1 MTVESPKSPK
11 SLPFAPLVEPAA
23 ELTRD
28 ELVRYARH
36 LTLEH
41 IGHEGQRRLKNARV
55 LVTGAGGLGSPALHY
70 LAAAGVGTIGIVD
83 DDVVDVS
90 NLQRQVVHGVS
101 DIGRAKVESAADAVA
116 RINPLVTVEQHHTR
130 LTADNA
136 VNIVGAYDLVM
147 DGADNFATRYV
158 VSDAC
163 TLTDTPCVWGSILRF
178 DGRLSVFANGPGH
191 DGISYRD
198 LHPDAPAPGEVPS
211 CAAGGV
217 VGALPGTIG
226 SLMVTEAIKL
236 INGTGSPLFGRLLIH
251 DGMAMTF
258 RELTILPDPDAP
270 LVTAVNDGVGDA
282 CAVATGAGAYPTV
295 SPEELQSRLDTGAV
309 LVDVRE
315 PWEREIVS
323 IPGALAVPLAEL
335 QDRGAEALPDATRGR
350 DVVFHCKA
358 GSRSEQALDA
368 VASYFGTREEN
379 AAHLAGGVL
388 AWVHNLHPD
397 LPTY

>member
-1 MTVESPKSPK
+1 MTTVTPAKT
-11 SLPFAPLVEPAA
+11 LPFAPLVDPVD

-36 LTLEH
+36 LTLAQ
-41 IGHEGQRRLKNARV
+41 IGPVGQRRLRNARV
-55 LVTGAGGLGSPALHY
+55 LVTGAGGLGSPALLY
-70 LAAAGVGTIGIVD
+70 LAAAGVGTLGVID

-90 NLQRQVVHGVS
+90 NLQRQVIHGM
-101 DIGRAKVESAADAVA
+101 DGLGRPKVESAADAVA
-116 RINPLVTVEQHHTR
+116 RINPSVTVEQHRTR

-136 VNIVGAYDLVM
+136 VDIISGYDLVM

-178 DGRLSVFANGPGH
+178 DGRVSVFWNGPDH

-217 VGALPGTIG
+217 IGALPGTIG
-226 SLMVTEAIKL
+226 SLMVTEAVKL
-236 INGTGSPLFGRLLIH
+236 ITGTGTPLYGRLLIH

-258 RELTILPDPDAP
+258 RELRILPDPDAP
-270 LVTAVNDGVGDA
+270 LVTAVDDGVSDA
-282 CAVATGAGAYPTV
+282 CAVPVHATVAPA
-295 SPEELQSRLDTGAV
+295 ELQRTLDAGAV

-323 IPGALAVPLAEL
+323 IPGALAVPLSDL
-335 QDRGAEALPDATRGR
+335 QDRGADALPADARGR

-368 VASYFGTREEN
+368 VAPYFAAREEN
-379 AAHLAGGVL
+379 ASHLDGGIL
-388 AWVHNLHPD
+388 AWVHDLHPD
-397 LPTY
+397 LPVY

>member
-1 MTVESPKSPK
+1 MKE
-11 SLPFAPLVEPAA
+11 LPFAPLVQPAA

-41 IGHEGQRRLKNARV
+41 IGHEGQRRLKNASV
-55 LVTGAGGLGSPALHY
+55 LITGAGGLGSPALHY

-90 NLQRQVVHGVS
+90 NLQRQVVHGVG
-101 DIGRAKVESAADAVA
+101 DIGRPKVESAADAVA
-116 RINPLVTVEQHHTR
+116 RINPLVTVDQHQTR

-136 VNIVGAYDLVM
+136 VEIIGTYDLVL

-178 DGRLSVFANGPGH
+178 DGRVSVFANGPTH

-236 INGTGSPLFGRLLIH
+236 ITGIGRPLFGRLLIH
-251 DGMAMTF
+251 DGLTMTF
-258 RELTILPDPDAP
+258 RELKILPDPDAP
-270 LVTAVNDGVGDA
+270 LVTEVDDGVSDA
-282 CAVATGAGAYPTV
+282 CAVAVPSYPTV
-295 SPEELQSRLDTGAV
+295 SPAQLQSRLDAGAV

-315 PWEREIVS
+315 HWERVIVS
-323 IPGALAVPLAEL
+323 IPGAVHVPLGEL
-335 QDRGAEALPDATRGR
+335 QERGAGALPDAARGR
-350 DVVFHCKA
+350 DVVFHCKS
-358 GSRSEQALDA
+358 GNRSEQALDA
-368 VASYFGTREEN
+368 VASHFAAREEN
-379 AAHLAGGVL
+379 ASHLDGGVL
-388 AWVHNLHPD
+388 AWVQELHPE
-397 LPTY
+397 LQSY

>member
-1 MTVESPKSPK
+1 VTTAKA
-11 SLPFAPLVEPAA
+11 LPFAPLVDPVD

-28 ELVRYARH
+28 DLVRYARH
-36 LTLEH
+36 LTLDQ
-41 IGHEGQRRLKNARV
+41 IGPEGQRRLRGARV
-55 LVTGAGGLGSPALHY
+55 LITGAGGLGSPALLY
-70 LAAAGVGTIGIVD
+70 LAAAGVGTIGIID

-90 NLQRQVVHGVS
+90 NLQRQVVHGMEDV
-101 DIGRAKVESAADAVA
+101 GRAKVESAADAVA
-116 RINPLVTVEQHHTR
+116 RINPTVTVEQLRTR

-136 VNIVGAYDLVM
+136 VDIIGGYDLVL

-178 DGRLSVFANGPGH
+178 DGRVSVFWNGPEH

-217 VGALPGTIG
+217 IGALPGTVG
-226 SLMVTEAIKL
+226 SLMVTEAVKL
-236 INGTGSPLFGRLLIH
+236 ITGTGSPLFGRLLIH

-258 RELTILPDPDAP
+258 RELTIIPDPDAP
-270 LVTAVNDGVGDA
+270 LVTAVDDGVSDA
-282 CAVATGAGAYPTV
+282 CAVPSYPTV
-295 SPEELQSRLDTGAV
+295 SPAELQSRSDAGAV

-323 IPGALAVPLAEL
+323 IPGALPVPLAEL
-335 QDRGAEALPDATRGR
+335 QAHGADALPDEARGR

-368 VASYFGTREEN
+368 VSPWFAAREEN
-379 AAHLAGGVL
+379 AAHLDGGVL
-388 AWVHNLHPD
+388 AWVQDLHPE

>member
-1 MTVESPKSPK
+1 VTTAKA
-11 SLPFAPLVEPAA
+11 LPFAPLVDPVD

-28 ELVRYARH
+28 DLVRYARH
-36 LTLEH
+36 LTLDQ
-41 IGHEGQRRLKNARV
+41 IGPEGQRRLRGARV
-55 LVTGAGGLGSPALHY
+55 LITGAGGLGSPVLLY
-70 LAAAGVGTIGIVD
+70 LAAAGVGTIGIID

-90 NLQRQVVHGVS
+90 NLQRQVVHGMADV
-101 DIGRAKVESAADAVA
+101 GRAKVESAADAVA
-116 RINPLVTVEQHHTR
+116 RINPTVTVEQLRTR

-136 VNIVGAYDLVM
+136 VDIIGGYDLVL

-178 DGRLSVFANGPGH
+178 DGRVSVFWNGPEH

-217 VGALPGTIG
+217 IGALPGTVG
-226 SLMVTEAIKL
+226 SLMVTEAVKL
-236 INGTGSPLFGRLLIH
+236 ITGTGTPLFGRLLIH

-258 RELTILPDPDAP
+258 RELKIIPDPDAP
-270 LVTAVNDGVGDA
+270 LVTAVDDGVSDA
-282 CAVATGAGAYPTV
+282 CALPSYPTV
-295 SPEELQSRLDTGAV
+295 SPAELQSRLDAGAV
-309 LVDVRE
+309 LIDVRE

-323 IPGALAVPLAEL
+323 IPGAQPVPLAEL
-335 QDRGAEALPDATRGR
+335 QAHGTDALPKDARGR

-368 VASYFGTREEN
+368 VGPWFAAREEN
-379 AAHLAGGVL
+379 AAHLDGGVL
-388 AWVHNLHPD
+388 AWVQDLHPE

>member
-1 MTVESPKSPK
+1 MTTAKA
-11 SLPFAPLVEPAA
+11 LPFAPLVDPVD

-28 ELVRYARH
+28 DLVRYARH
-36 LTLEH
+36 LTLDQ
-41 IGHEGQRRLKNARV
+41 IGPEGQRRLRGARV
-55 LVTGAGGLGSPALHY
+55 LITGAGGLGSPALLY
-70 LAAAGVGTIGIVD
+70 LAAAGVGTIGIID

-90 NLQRQVVHGVS
+90 NLQRQVVHGMEDV
-101 DIGRAKVESAADAVA
+101 GRAKVESAADAVA
-116 RINPLVTVEQHHTR
+116 RINPTVTVEQLRTR

-136 VNIVGAYDLVM
+136 VDIIGGYDLVL

-178 DGRLSVFANGPGH
+178 DGRVSVFWNGPEH

-217 VGALPGTIG
+217 IGALPGTVG
-226 SLMVTEAIKL
+226 SLMVTEAVKL
-236 INGTGSPLFGRLLIH
+236 ITGTGTPLFGRLLIH

-258 RELTILPDPDAP
+258 RELKIIPDPDAP
-270 LVTAVNDGVGDA
+270 LVTAVDDGVSDA
-282 CAVATGAGAYPTV
+282 CAVPSYPTV
-295 SPEELQSRLDTGAV
+295 SPAELQSRLDVGAV

-323 IPGALAVPLAEL
+323 IPGALPVPLAEL
-335 QDRGAEALPDATRGR
+335 QAHGADALPKDARGR

-368 VASYFGTREEN
+368 VSPWFAAREEN
-379 AAHLAGGVL
+379 AAHLDGGVL
-388 AWVHNLHPD
+388 AWVQDLHPE

>member
-1 MTVESPKSPK
+1 MTTAKV
-11 SLPFAPLVEPAA
+11 LPFAPLVDPVD

-28 ELVRYARH
+28 DLVRYARH
-36 LTLEH
+36 LTLDQ
-41 IGHEGQRRLKNARV
+41 IGPEGQRRLRGARV
-55 LVTGAGGLGSPALHY
+55 LITGAGGLGSPALLY
-70 LAAAGVGTIGIVD
+70 LAAAGVGTIGIID

-90 NLQRQVVHGVS
+90 NLQRQVVHGMDDV
-101 DIGRAKVESAADAVA
+101 GRAKVESAADAVA
-116 RINPLVTVEQHHTR
+116 RINPTVTVEQLRTR
-130 LTADNA
+130 LTGDNA
-136 VNIVGAYDLVM
+136 VDIIGGYDLVM

-178 DGRLSVFANGPGH
+178 DGRVSVFWNGPEH

-217 VGALPGTIG
+217 IGALPGTVG
-226 SLMVTEAIKL
+226 SLMVTEAVKL
-236 INGTGSPLFGRLLIH
+236 ITGTGSPLFGRLLIH

-258 RELTILPDPDAP
+258 RELTIIPDPDAP
-270 LVTAVNDGVGDA
+270 LVTAVDDGVSDA
-282 CAVATGAGAYPTV
+282 CAVPSYPTV
-295 SPEELQSRLDTGAV
+295 SPAELQSRLDAGAV

-323 IPGALAVPLAEL
+323 IPGALPVPLAEL
-335 QDRGAEALPDATRGR
+335 QAHGADALPDEARGR

-368 VASYFGTREEN
+368 VSPWFAAREEN
-379 AAHLAGGVL
+379 AAHLDGGVL
-388 AWVHNLHPD
+388 AWVQDLHPE

>member
-1 MTVESPKSPK
+1 MTTAKA
-11 SLPFAPLVEPAA
+11 LPFAPLVDPVD

-28 ELVRYARH
+28 DLVRYARH
-36 LTLEH
+36 LTLDQ
-41 IGHEGQRRLKNARV
+41 IGPEGQRRLRGARV
-55 LVTGAGGLGSPALHY
+55 LITGAGGLGSPALLY
-70 LAAAGVGTIGIVD
+70 LAAGGVGTIGIID

-90 NLQRQVVHGVS
+90 NLQRQVVHGMEDV
-101 DIGRAKVESAADAVA
+101 GRAKVESAADAVA
-116 RINPLVTVEQHHTR
+116 RINPTVTVEQLRTR

-136 VNIVGAYDLVM
+136 VDIIGGYDLVL

-178 DGRLSVFANGPGH
+178 DGRVSVFWNGPEH

-217 VGALPGTIG
+217 IGALPGTVG
-226 SLMVTEAIKL
+226 SLMVTEAVKL
-236 INGTGSPLFGRLLIH
+236 ITGTGTPLFGRLLIH

-258 RELTILPDPDAP
+258 RELKIIPDPDAP
-270 LVTAVNDGVGDA
+270 LVTAVDDGVSDA
-282 CAVATGAGAYPTV
+282 CAVPSYPTV
-295 SPEELQSRLDTGAV
+295 SPAELQSRLDVGAV

-323 IPGALAVPLAEL
+323 IPGALPVPLAEL
-335 QDRGAEALPDATRGR
+335 QAHGADALPKDARGR

-368 VASYFGTREEN
+368 VGPWFAAREEN
-379 AAHLAGGVL
+379 AAHLDGGVL
-388 AWVHNLHPD
+388 AWVQDLHPE

>member
-1 MTVESPKSPK
+1 MTTAKA
-11 SLPFAPLVEPAA
+11 LPFAPLIDPVD
-23 ELTRD
+23 ELTHD
-28 ELVRYARH
+28 DLVRYARH
-36 LTLEH
+36 LTLDQ
-41 IGHEGQRRLKNARV
+41 IGPEGQRRLRGARV
-55 LVTGAGGLGSPALHY
+55 LITGAGGLGSPALLY
-70 LAAAGVGTIGIVD
+70 LAAAGVGTIGIID

-90 NLQRQVVHGVS
+90 NLQRQVVHGMDDV
-101 DIGRAKVESAADAVA
+101 GRAKVESAADAVA
-116 RINPLVTVEQHHTR
+116 RINPTVTVEQLRTR
-130 LTADNA
+130 LTGDNA
-136 VNIVGAYDLVM
+136 VDIIGGYDLVM

-178 DGRLSVFANGPGH
+178 DGRVSVFWNGPEH

-217 VGALPGTIG
+217 IGALPGTVG
-226 SLMVTEAIKL
+226 SVMVTEAVKL
-236 INGTGSPLFGRLLIH
+236 ITGTGSPLFGRLLIH

-258 RELTILPDPDAP
+258 RELTIIPDPDAP
-270 LVTAVNDGVGDA
+270 LVTAVDDGVSDA
-282 CAVATGAGAYPTV
+282 CAVPSYPTV
-295 SPEELQSRLDTGAV
+295 SPAELQSRLDAGAV

-323 IPGALAVPLAEL
+323 IPGALPVPLAEL
-335 QDRGAEALPDATRGR
+335 QAHGADALPDEARGR

-368 VASYFGTREEN
+368 VSPWFAAREEN
-379 AAHLAGGVL
+379 AAHLDGGVL
-388 AWVHNLHPD
+388 AWVQDLHPE

>member
-1 MTVESPKSPK
+1 MTTAKA
-11 SLPFAPLVEPAA
+11 LPFAPLVDPVD

-28 ELVRYARH
+28 DLVRYARH
-36 LTLEH
+36 LTLDQ
-41 IGHEGQRRLKNARV
+41 IGPEGQRRLRVARV
-55 LVTGAGGLGSPALHY
+55 LITGAGGLGSPALLY
-70 LAAAGVGTIGIVD
+70 LAAAGVGTIGIID

-90 NLQRQVVHGVS
+90 NLQRQVVHGMEDV
-101 DIGRAKVESAADAVA
+101 GRAKVESAADAVA
-116 RINPLVTVEQHHTR
+116 RINPTVTVEQLHTR

-136 VNIVGAYDLVM
+136 VDIIGGYDLVL

-178 DGRLSVFANGPGH
+178 DGRVSVFWNGPEH

-217 VGALPGTIG
+217 IGALPGTVG
-226 SLMVTEAIKL
+226 SLMVTEAVKL
-236 INGTGSPLFGRLLIH
+236 ITGTGTPLFGRLLIH

-258 RELTILPDPDAP
+258 RELKIIPDPDAP
-270 LVTAVNDGVGDA
+270 LVTAVDDGVSDA
-282 CAVATGAGAYPTV
+282 CAVPSYPTV
-295 SPEELQSRLDTGAV
+295 SPAELQSRLDVGAV

-323 IPGALAVPLAEL
+323 IPGALPVPLAEL
-335 QDRGAEALPDATRGR
+335 QAHGADALPKDARGR

-368 VASYFGTREEN
+368 VGPWFAAREEN
-379 AAHLAGGVL
+379 AAHLDGGVL
-388 AWVHNLHPD
+388 AWVQDLHPE

>member
-1 MTVESPKSPK
+1 MTTAKA
-11 SLPFAPLVEPAA
+11 LPFAPLVDPVD

-28 ELVRYARH
+28 DLVRYARH
-36 LTLEH
+36 LTLDQ
-41 IGHEGQRRLKNARV
+41 IGPEGQRRLRGARV
-55 LVTGAGGLGSPALHY
+55 LITGAGGLGSPALLY
-70 LAAAGVGTIGIVD
+70 LAAAGVGTIGIID

-90 NLQRQVVHGVS
+90 NLQRQVVHGMDDV
-101 DIGRAKVESAADAVA
+101 GRAKVESAADAVA
-116 RINPLVTVEQHHTR
+116 RINPTVTVEQLRTR
-130 LTADNA
+130 LTGDNA
-136 VNIVGAYDLVM
+136 VDIIGGYDLVM

-178 DGRLSVFANGPGH
+178 DGRVSVFWNGPEH

-217 VGALPGTIG
+217 IGALPGTVG
-226 SLMVTEAIKL
+226 SLMVTEAVKL
-236 INGTGSPLFGRLLIH
+236 ITGTGSPLFGRLLIH

-258 RELTILPDPDAP
+258 RELTIIPDPDAP
-270 LVTAVNDGVGDA
+270 LVTAVDDGVSDA
-282 CAVATGAGAYPTV
+282 CAVPSYPTV
-295 SPEELQSRLDTGAV
+295 SPAELQSRLDAGAV

-323 IPGALAVPLAEL
+323 IPGALPVPLSEL
-335 QDRGAEALPDATRGR
+335 QAHGADALPDEARGR

-368 VASYFGTREEN
+368 VSPWFAAREEN
-379 AAHLAGGVL
+379 AAHLDGGVL
-388 AWVHNLHPD
+388 AWVQDLHPE

>member
-1 MTVESPKSPK
+1 MTTAKA
-11 SLPFAPLVEPAA
+11 LPFAPLVDPVD

-28 ELVRYARH
+28 DLVRYARH
-36 LTLEH
+36 LTLDQ
-41 IGHEGQRRLKNARV
+41 IGPEGQRRLRGARV
-55 LVTGAGGLGSPALHY
+55 LITGAGGLGSPALLY
-70 LAAAGVGTIGIVD
+70 LAAAGVGTIGIID

-90 NLQRQVVHGVS
+90 NLQRQVVHGMDDV
-101 DIGRAKVESAADAVA
+101 GRAKVESAADAVA
-116 RINPLVTVEQHHTR
+116 RINPTVTVEQIRTR
-130 LTADNA
+130 LTGDNA
-136 VNIVGAYDLVM
+136 VDIIGGYDLVM

-178 DGRLSVFANGPGH
+178 DGRVSVFWNGPEH

-217 VGALPGTIG
+217 IGALPGTVG
-226 SLMVTEAIKL
+226 SLMVTEAVKL
-236 INGTGSPLFGRLLIH
+236 ITGTGSPLFGRLLIH

-258 RELTILPDPDAP
+258 RELTIIPDPDAP
-270 LVTAVNDGVGDA
+270 LVTAVDDGVSDA
-282 CAVATGAGAYPTV
+282 CAVPSYPTV
-295 SPEELQSRLDTGAV
+295 SPAELQSRLDAGAV

-323 IPGALAVPLAEL
+323 IPGALPVPLAEL
-335 QDRGAEALPDATRGR
+335 QAHGADALPDEARGR

-368 VASYFGTREEN
+368 VSPWFAAREEN
-379 AAHLAGGVL
+379 AAHLDGGVL
-388 AWVHNLHPD
+388 AWVQDLHPE

>member
-1 MTVESPKSPK
+1 MTTAKA
-11 SLPFAPLVEPAA
+11 LPFAPLVDPVD

-28 ELVRYARH
+28 DLVRYARH
-36 LTLEH
+36 LTLDQ
-41 IGHEGQRRLKNARV
+41 IGPEGQRRLRGARV
-55 LVTGAGGLGSPALHY
+55 LITGAGGLGSPALLY
-70 LAAAGVGTIGIVD
+70 LAAAGVGTIGIID

-90 NLQRQVVHGVS
+90 NLQRQVVHGMDDV
-101 DIGRAKVESAADAVA
+101 GRAKVESAADAVA
-116 RINPLVTVEQHHTR
+116 RINPTVTVEQLRTR
-130 LTADNA
+130 LTGDNA
-136 VNIVGAYDLVM
+136 VDIIGGYDLVM

-178 DGRLSVFANGPGH
+178 DGRVSVFWNGPEH

-217 VGALPGTIG
+217 IGALPGTVG
-226 SLMVTEAIKL
+226 SLMVTEAVKL
-236 INGTGSPLFGRLLIH
+236 ITGTGSPLFGRLLIH

-258 RELTILPDPDAP
+258 RELTIIPDPDAP
-270 LVTAVNDGVGDA
+270 LVTAVDDGVSDA
-282 CAVATGAGAYPTV
+282 CAVPSYPTV
-295 SPEELQSRLDTGAV
+295 SPAELQSRLDAGAV

-323 IPGALAVPLAEL
+323 IPGALPVPLAEL
-335 QDRGAEALPDATRGR
+335 QAHGADALPDEARGR

-368 VASYFGTREEN
+368 VSPWFAAREEN
-379 AAHLAGGVL
+379 AAHLDGGVL
-388 AWVHNLHPD
+388 AWVQDLHPE

>member
-1 MTVESPKSPK
+1 VK
-11 SLPFAPLVEPAA
+11 ALVEPAA

-36 LTLEH
+36 LTLTQV
-41 IGHEGQRRLKNARV
+41 GHEGQRRLKNARV
-55 LVTGAGGLGSPALHY
+55 LVTGAGGLGSPALLY
-70 LAAAGVGTIGIVD
+70 LAAAGVGTIGVVD

-90 NLQRQVVHGVS
+90 NLQRQVVHGM
-101 DIGRAKVESAADAVA
+101 DDLGRPKVESAADAVA
-116 RINPLVTVEQHHTR
+116 RINPLVTVETHHTR

-136 VNIVGAYDLVM
+136 VDIISGYDLVM

-178 DGRLSVFANGPGH
+178 DGRVSVFWNGPDH
-191 DGISYRD
+191 DGVSYRD

-217 VGALPGTIG
+217 IGSLPGTVG
-226 SLMVTEAIKL
+226 SLMVTEAVKL
-236 INGTGSPLFGRLLIH
+236 ITGCGEPLYGRLLIH
-251 DGMAMTF
+251 DGLAMTF
-258 RELTILPDPDAP
+258 RELKILPDPDAP
-270 LVTAVNDGVGDA
+270 LVTRVDDGVSDA
-282 CAVATGAGAYPTV
+282 CSVRTYPTV
-295 SPEELQSRLDTGAV
+295 TPAELQDRMDAGAV

-323 IPGALAVPLAEL
+323 VPGALGVPLSEL
-335 QDRGAEALPDATRGR
+335 QAHGADALPDAARGR
-350 DVVFHCKA
+350 DVIFHCKA
-358 GSRSEQALDA
+358 GSRSEQALDT
-368 VASYFGTREEN
+368 VAPYFAAREEN
-379 AAHLAGGVL
+379 ASHLDGGVL
-388 AWVHNLHPD
+388 AWVHDLHPE

>member
-1 MTVESPKSPK
+1 MTTAKA
-11 SLPFAPLVEPAA
+11 LPFAPLVDPVE

-28 ELVRYARH
+28 DLVRYARH
-36 LTLEH
+36 LTLDQ
-41 IGHEGQRRLKNARV
+41 IGPEGQRRLRGARV
-55 LVTGAGGLGSPALHY
+55 LITGAGGLGSPALLY
-70 LAAAGVGTIGIVD
+70 LAAAGVGTIGIID

-90 NLQRQVVHGVS
+90 NLQRQVVHGMDDV
-101 DIGRAKVESAADAVA
+101 GRAKVESAADTVA
-116 RINPLVTVEQHHTR
+116 RINPTVTVEQHRTR

-136 VNIVGAYDLVM
+136 VDIIGGYDLVM

-178 DGRLSVFANGPGH
+178 DGRVSVFWNSPNH

-217 VGALPGTIG
+217 IGALPGTVG
-226 SLMVTEAIKL
+226 SLMVTEAVKL
-236 INGTGSPLFGRLLIH
+236 ITGTGTPLFGRLLIH
-251 DGMAMTF
+251 DGMTMTF
-258 RELTILPDPDAP
+258 RELKIIPDPDAP
-270 LVTAVNDGVGDA
+270 VVTAVDDGVSDA
-282 CAVATGAGAYPTV
+282 CAVPYYSTV
-295 SPEELQSRLDTGAV
+295 SPAELQPRLDAGAV

-323 IPGALAVPLAEL
+323 IPGALPVPLAEL
-335 QDRGAEALPDATRGR
+335 QAHGADALPEKARGR

-368 VASYFGTREEN
+368 VSPWFAAHEEN
-379 AAHLAGGVL
+379 AAHLDGGVL
-388 AWVHNLHPD
+388 AWIQDLHPE

>member
-1 MTVESPKSPK
+1 MTTAKA
-11 SLPFAPLVEPAA
+11 LPFAPLVDPVD

-28 ELVRYARH
+28 DLVRYARH
-36 LTLEH
+36 LTLDQ
-41 IGHEGQRRLKNARV
+41 IGPEGQRRLRGARV
-55 LVTGAGGLGSPALHY
+55 LITGAGGLGSPALLY
-70 LAAAGVGTIGIVD
+70 LAAAGVGTIGIID

-90 NLQRQVVHGVS
+90 NLQRQVVHGMEDV
-101 DIGRAKVESAADAVA
+101 GRAKVESAADAVA
-116 RINPLVTVEQHHTR
+116 RINPTVTVEQLRTR

-136 VNIVGAYDLVM
+136 VDIIGGYDLVL

-178 DGRLSVFANGPGH
+178 DGRVSVFCNGPEH

-217 VGALPGTIG
+217 IGALPGTVG
-226 SLMVTEAIKL
+226 SLMVTEAVKL
-236 INGTGSPLFGRLLIH
+236 ITGTGTPLFGRLLIH

-258 RELTILPDPDAP
+258 RELKIIPDPDAP
-270 LVTAVNDGVGDA
+270 LVTAVDDGVSDA
-282 CAVATGAGAYPTV
+282 CAVPSYPTV
-295 SPEELQSRLDTGAV
+295 SPAELQSRLDVGAV

-323 IPGALAVPLAEL
+323 IPGALPVPLAEL
-335 QDRGAEALPDATRGR
+335 QAHGADALPKDARGR

-368 VASYFGTREEN
+368 VGPWFAAREEN
-379 AAHLAGGVL
+379 AAHLDGGVL
-388 AWVHNLHPD
+388 AWVQDLHPE

>member
-1 MTVESPKSPK
+1 MTTAKA
-11 SLPFAPLVEPAA
+11 LPFAPLVDPVD

-28 ELVRYARH
+28 DLVRYARH
-36 LTLEH
+36 LTLDQ
-41 IGHEGQRRLKNARV
+41 IGPEGQRRLRGARV
-55 LVTGAGGLGSPALHY
+55 LITGAGGLGSPALLY
-70 LAAAGVGTIGIVD
+70 LAAAGVGTIGIID

-90 NLQRQVVHGVS
+90 NLQRQVVHGMDDV
-101 DIGRAKVESAADAVA
+101 GRAKVESAADAVA
-116 RINPLVTVEQHHTR
+116 RINPTVTVEQLRTR
-130 LTADNA
+130 LTGDNA
-136 VNIVGAYDLVM
+136 VDIIGGYDLVM

-178 DGRLSVFANGPGH
+178 DGRVSVFWNGPEH

-217 VGALPGTIG
+217 IGALPGTVG
-226 SLMVTEAIKL
+226 SLMVTEAVKL
-236 INGTGSPLFGRLLIH
+236 ITGTGSPLFGRLLIH

-258 RELTILPDPDAP
+258 RELTIIPDPGAP
-270 LVTAVNDGVGDA
+270 LVTAVDDGVSDA
-282 CAVATGAGAYPTV
+282 CAVPSYPTV
-295 SPEELQSRLDTGAV
+295 SPAELQSRLDAGAV

-323 IPGALAVPLAEL
+323 IPGALPVPLAEL
-335 QDRGAEALPDATRGR
+335 QAHGADALPDEARGR

-368 VASYFGTREEN
+368 VSPWFAAREEN
-379 AAHLAGGVL
+379 AAHLDGGVL
-388 AWVHNLHPD
+388 AWVQDLHPE

>member
-1 MTVESPKSPK
+1 MTTAKA
-11 SLPFAPLVEPAA
+11 LPFAPLVDPVD

-28 ELVRYARH
+28 DLVRYARH
-36 LTLEH
+36 LTLDQ
-41 IGHEGQRRLKNARV
+41 IGPEGQRRLRGARV
-55 LVTGAGGLGSPALHY
+55 LITGAGGLGSPALLY
-70 LAAAGVGTIGIVD
+70 LAAAGVGTIGIID

-90 NLQRQVVHGVS
+90 NLQRQVVHGMDDV
-101 DIGRAKVESAADAVA
+101 GRAKVESAADAVA
-116 RINPLVTVEQHHTR
+116 RINPTVTVEQLRTR

-136 VNIVGAYDLVM
+136 VDIIGGYDLVL

-178 DGRLSVFANGPGH
+178 DGRVSVFWNGPEH

-217 VGALPGTIG
+217 IGALPGTVG
-226 SLMVTEAIKL
+226 SLMVTEAVKL
-236 INGTGSPLFGRLLIH
+236 ITGTGSPLFGRLLIH

-258 RELTILPDPDAP
+258 RELTIIPDPDAP
-270 LVTAVNDGVGDA
+270 LVTAVDDGVSDA
-282 CAVATGAGAYPTV
+282 CAVPSYPTV
-295 SPEELQSRLDTGAV
+295 SPAELQFRLDAGAV

-323 IPGALAVPLAEL
+323 IPGALPVPLAEL
-335 QDRGAEALPDATRGR
+335 QAHGADALPDEARGR

-368 VASYFGTREEN
+368 VSPWFAAREEN
-379 AAHLAGGVL
+379 AAHLDGGVL
-388 AWVHNLHPD
+388 AWVQDLHPE

>member
-1 MTVESPKSPK
+1 MTTAKA
-11 SLPFAPLVEPAA
+11 LPFAPLVDPVD

-28 ELVRYARH
+28 DLVRYARH
-36 LTLEH
+36 LTLDQ
-41 IGHEGQRRLKNARV
+41 IGPEGQRRLRGARV
-55 LVTGAGGLGSPALHY
+55 LITGAGGLGSPALLY
-70 LAAAGVGTIGIVD
+70 LAAAGVGTIGIID

-90 NLQRQVVHGVS
+90 NLQRQVVHGMDDV
-101 DIGRAKVESAADAVA
+101 GRAKVESAADAVA
-116 RINPLVTVEQHHTR
+116 RINPTVTVEQLRTR
-130 LTADNA
+130 LTGDNA
-136 VNIVGAYDLVM
+136 VDIIGGYDLVM

-178 DGRLSVFANGPGH
+178 DGRVSVFWNGPEH

-217 VGALPGTIG
+217 IGALPGTVG
-226 SLMVTEAIKL
+226 SLMVTEAVKL
-236 INGTGSPLFGRLLIH
+236 ITGTGSPLFGRLLIH

-258 RELTILPDPDAP
+258 RELTIIPDPDAP
-270 LVTAVNDGVGDA
+270 LVTAVDDGVSDA
-282 CAVATGAGAYPTV
+282 CAVPSYPTV
-295 SPEELQSRLDTGAV
+295 SPAELQSRLDAGAV

-323 IPGALAVPLAEL
+323 IPGALPVPLAEL
-335 QDRGAEALPDATRGR
+335 QAHGADALPDEARGR

-368 VASYFGTREEN
+368 VSPWFAAREEN
-379 AAHLAGGVL
+379 AAHLHGGVL
-388 AWVHNLHPD
+388 AWVQDLHPE

>member
-1 MTVESPKSPK
+1 MTTAKA
-11 SLPFAPLVEPAA
+11 LPFAPLVDPVD

-28 ELVRYARH
+28 DLVRYARH
-36 LTLEH
+36 LTLDQ
-41 IGHEGQRRLKNARV
+41 IGPEGQRRLRGARV
-55 LVTGAGGLGSPALHY
+55 LITGAGGLGSPALLY
-70 LAAAGVGTIGIVD
+70 LAAAGVGTIGIID

-90 NLQRQVVHGVS
+90 NLQRQVVHGMDDV
-101 DIGRAKVESAADAVA
+101 GRAKVESAADAVA
-116 RINPLVTVEQHHTR
+116 RINPTVTVEQLRTR
-130 LTADNA
+130 LTGDNA
-136 VNIVGAYDLVM
+136 VDIIGGYDLVM

-178 DGRLSVFANGPGH
+178 DGRVSVFWNGPEH

-217 VGALPGTIG
+217 IGALPGTVG
-226 SLMVTEAIKL
+226 SLMVTEAVKL
-236 INGTGSPLFGRLLIH
+236 ITGTGSPLFGRLLIH

-258 RELTILPDPDAP
+258 RELTIIPDPDAP
-270 LVTAVNDGVGDA
+270 LVTAVDDGVSDA
-282 CAVATGAGAYPTV
+282 CAVPSYPTV
-295 SPEELQSRLDTGAV
+295 SPAELQSRSDAGAV

-323 IPGALAVPLAEL
+323 IPGALPVPLAEL
-335 QDRGAEALPDATRGR
+335 QAHGADALPDEARGR

-368 VASYFGTREEN
+368 VSPWFAAREEN
-379 AAHLAGGVL
+379 AAHLDGGVL
-388 AWVHNLHPD
+388 AWVQDLHPE

>member
-1 MTVESPKSPK
+1 MKE
-11 SLPFAPLVEPAA
+11 LPFAPLVEPAA
-23 ELTRD
+23 ELTRE

-70 LAAAGVGTIGIVD
+70 LAAAGVGTIGIID

-90 NLQRQVVHGVS
+90 NLQRQVVHRVE

-116 RINPLVTVEQHHTR
+116 RINPSVTVEQHRTR

-136 VNIVGAYDLVM
+136 VEIIDSYDLVM

-178 DGRLSVFANGPGH
+178 DGRVSVFANGPEH

-217 VGALPGTIG
+217 VGALPGTVG

-236 INGTGSPLFGRLLIH
+236 ITGIGRPLFGRLLIH
-251 DGMAMTF
+251 DGLAMTF
-258 RELTILPDPDAP
+258 RELKILPDPDAP
-270 LVTAVNDGVGDA
+270 LVTAVDDGVSEA
-282 CAVATGAGAYPTV
+282 CAAAGPSYPTV
-295 SPEELQSRLDTGAV
+295 SPAQLQSRLDAGAV

-323 IPGALAVPLAEL
+323 IPRAVAVPLTEL
-335 QDRGAEALPDATRGR
+335 QDHGAEALPDAARGR
-350 DVVFHCKA
+350 DVVFHCKS
-358 GSRSEQALDA
+358 GNRSERALDA
-368 VASYFGTREEN
+368 VAAHFATREEN
-379 AAHLAGGVL
+379 ASHLDGGVL
-388 AWVHNLHPD
+388 SWVQELHPD
-397 LPTY
+397 LPSY

>member
-1 MTVESPKSPK
+1 MTTAKA
-11 SLPFAPLVEPAA
+11 LPFAPLVDPVD

-28 ELVRYARH
+28 DLVRYARH
-36 LTLEH
+36 LTLDQ
-41 IGHEGQRRLKNARV
+41 IGPEGQRRLRGARV
-55 LVTGAGGLGSPALHY
+55 LITGAGGLGSPALLY
-70 LAAAGVGTIGIVD
+70 LAAAGVGTIGIID

-90 NLQRQVVHGVS
+90 NLQRQVVHGMDDV
-101 DIGRAKVESAADAVA
+101 GRAKVESAADAVA
-116 RINPLVTVEQHHTR
+116 RINPTVTVEQLRTR
-130 LTADNA
+130 LTGDNA
-136 VNIVGAYDLVM
+136 VDIIGGYDLVM

-178 DGRLSVFANGPGH
+178 DGRVSVFWNGPEH

-217 VGALPGTIG
+217 IGALPGTIG
-226 SLMVTEAIKL
+226 SLMVTEAVKL
-236 INGTGSPLFGRLLIH
+236 ITGTGSPLFGRLLIH

-258 RELTILPDPDAP
+258 RELTIIPDPDAP
-270 LVTAVNDGVGDA
+270 LVTAVDDGVSDA
-282 CAVATGAGAYPTV
+282 CAVPSYPTV
-295 SPEELQSRLDTGAV
+295 SPAELQSRLDAGAV

-323 IPGALAVPLAEL
+323 IPGALPVPLAEL
-335 QDRGAEALPDATRGR
+335 QAHGVDALPDEARGR

-368 VASYFGTREEN
+368 VSPWFAAREEN
-379 AAHLAGGVL
+379 AAHLDGGVL
-388 AWVHNLHPD
+388 AWVQDLHPE

>member
-1 MTVESPKSPK
+1 MTTAKA
-11 SLPFAPLVEPAA
+11 LPFAPLVDPVD

-28 ELVRYARH
+28 DLVRYARH
-36 LTLEH
+36 LTLDQ
-41 IGHEGQRRLKNARV
+41 IGPEGQRRLRGARV
-55 LVTGAGGLGSPALHY
+55 LITGAGGLGSPALLY
-70 LAAAGVGTIGIVD
+70 LAAGGVGTIGIID

-90 NLQRQVVHGVS
+90 NLQRQVVHGMEDV
-101 DIGRAKVESAADAVA
+101 GRAKVESAADAVA
-116 RINPLVTVEQHHTR
+116 RINPTVTVEQLHTR

-136 VNIVGAYDLVM
+136 VDIIGGYDLVL

-178 DGRLSVFANGPGH
+178 DGRVSVFWNGPEH

-217 VGALPGTIG
+217 IGALPGTVG
-226 SLMVTEAIKL
+226 SLMVTEAVKL
-236 INGTGSPLFGRLLIH
+236 ITSTGTPLFGRLLIH

-258 RELTILPDPDAP
+258 RELKIIPDPDAP
-270 LVTAVNDGVGDA
+270 LVTAVDDGVSDA
-282 CAVATGAGAYPTV
+282 CAVPSYPTV
-295 SPEELQSRLDTGAV
+295 SPAELQSRLDVGAV

-323 IPGALAVPLAEL
+323 IPGALPVPLAEL
-335 QDRGAEALPDATRGR
+335 QAHGADALPKDARGR

-368 VASYFGTREEN
+368 VGPWFAAREEN
-379 AAHLAGGVL
+379 AAHLDGGVL
-388 AWVHNLHPD
+388 AWVQDLHPE

>member
-1 MTVESPKSPK
+1 MKVSVNTAVKE
-11 SLPFAPLVEPAA
+11 LPFAPLVAPAA
-23 ELTRD
+23 DLTRD

-36 LTLEH
+36 LTLSQ
-41 IGHEGQRRLKNARV
+41 IGQDGQRRLKNARV
-55 LVTGAGGLGSPALHY
+55 LVTGAGGLGSPALLY
-70 LAAAGVGTIGIVD
+70 LAAAGVGTIGVVD

-90 NLQRQVVHGVS
+90 NLQRQVVHGV
-101 DIGRAKVESAADAVA
+101 DDLGRAKVESAADAVA
-116 RINPLVTVEQHHTR
+116 RINPLVTVEQHPTR

-136 VNIVGAYDLVM
+136 VEIISGYDLVM

-178 DGRLSVFANGPGH
+178 DGRLSVFWNGPDH

-217 VGALPGTIG
+217 VGSLPATVG
-226 SLMVTEAIKL
+226 SLMVTEAVKL
-236 INGTGSPLFGRLLIH
+236 ITGTGTPLFGRLLIQ
-251 DGMAMTF
+251 DGLAMTF
-258 RELTILPDPDAP
+258 RELKILPDPSSP
-270 LVTAVNDGVGDA
+270 LVTTVDDGVPDV
-282 CAVATGAGAYPTV
+282 CTIPTYPTV
-295 SPEELQSRLDTGAV
+295 SPAELQDRLDAGAV

-323 IPGALAVPLAEL
+323 VPGAVAVPLAEL
-335 QDRGAEALPDATRGR
+335 QTEGGGALPDVARGR
-350 DVVFHCKA
+350 DVIFHCKA

-368 VASYFGTREEN
+368 TAAYFAAREEN
-379 AAHLAGGVL
+379 AAHLDGGIL
-388 AWVHNLHPD
+388 AWVRDLHPD

>member
-1 MTVESPKSPK
+1 MTTAKA
-11 SLPFAPLVEPAA
+11 LPFAPLVDPVD

-28 ELVRYARH
+28 DLVRYARH
-36 LTLEH
+36 LTLDQ
-41 IGHEGQRRLKNARV
+41 IGPEGQRRLRGARV
-55 LVTGAGGLGSPALHY
+55 LITGAGGLGSPVLLY
-70 LAAAGVGTIGIVD
+70 LAAAGVGTIGIID

-90 NLQRQVVHGVS
+90 NLQRQVVHGMADV
-101 DIGRAKVESAADAVA
+101 GRAKVESAADAVA
-116 RINPLVTVEQHHTR
+116 RINPTVTVEQLRTR

-136 VNIVGAYDLVM
+136 VDIIGGYDLVL

-178 DGRLSVFANGPGH
+178 DGRVSVFWNGPEH

-217 VGALPGTIG
+217 IGALPGTVG
-226 SLMVTEAIKL
+226 SLMVTEAVKL
-236 INGTGSPLFGRLLIH
+236 ITGTGTPLFGRLLIH

-258 RELTILPDPDAP
+258 RELKIIPDPDAP
-270 LVTAVNDGVGDA
+270 LVTAVDDGVSDA
-282 CAVATGAGAYPTV
+282 CALPSYPTV
-295 SPEELQSRLDTGAV
+295 SPAELQSRLDAGAV
-309 LVDVRE
+309 LIDVRE

-323 IPGALAVPLAEL
+323 IPGAQPVPLAEL
-335 QDRGAEALPDATRGR
+335 QAHGTDALPKDARGR

-368 VASYFGTREEN
+368 VGPWFAAREEN
-379 AAHLAGGVL
+379 AAHLDGGVL
-388 AWVHNLHPD
+388 AWVQDLHPE

>member
-1 MTVESPKSPK
+1 MR
-11 SLPFAPLVEPAA
+11 PLVEPAA

-36 LTLEH
+36 LTLPQ

-55 LVTGAGGLGSPALHY
+55 LVTGAGGLGSPALLY
-70 LAAAGVGTIGIVD
+70 LAAAGVGTVGVVD

-90 NLQRQVVHGVS
+90 NLQRQVVHGV
-101 DIGRAKVESAADAVA
+101 DDLGRPKVESAADAVA
-116 RINPLVTVEQHHTR
+116 RINPAVTVVQHNTR

-136 VNIVGAYDLVM
+136 VDIIAGYDLVM

-163 TLTDTPCVWGSILRF
+163 TLTGTPCVWGSILRF
-178 DGRLSVFANGPGH
+178 DGRISVFWNGPEH

-217 VGALPGTIG
+217 IGSLPATVG
-226 SLMVTEAIKL
+226 SLMVTEAVKL
-236 INGTGSPLFGRLLIH
+236 ITGCGEPLYGRLLIH
-251 DGMAMTF
+251 DGLAMTF
-258 RELTILPDPDAP
+258 RELKILPDPDAP
-270 LVTAVNDGVGDA
+270 LVTAVDDGISDA
-282 CAVATGAGAYPTV
+282 CTVPAYPTV
-295 SPEELQSRLDTGAV
+295 TPAQLQDRLDAGAV

-323 IPGALAVPLAEL
+323 VPGALAVPLAEL
-335 QDRGAEALPDATRGR
+335 QDRGADALPDAARGR
-350 DVVFHCKA
+350 DIIFHCKA

-368 VASYFGTREEN
+368 VAPYFAAREEN
-379 AAHLAGGVL
+379 AAHLDGGIL
-388 AWVHNLHPD
+388 AWVHDLHPD
-397 LPTY
+397 LPVY

>member
-1 MTVESPKSPK
+1 MTTAKA
-11 SLPFAPLVEPAA
+11 LPFAPLVDPVD

-28 ELVRYARH
+28 DLVRYARH
-36 LTLEH
+36 LTLDQ
-41 IGHEGQRRLKNARV
+41 IGPEGQRRLRGARV
-55 LVTGAGGLGSPALHY
+55 LITGAGGLGSPALLY
-70 LAAAGVGTIGIVD
+70 LAAGGVGTIGIID

-90 NLQRQVVHGVS
+90 NLQRQVVHGMEDV
-101 DIGRAKVESAADAVA
+101 GRAKVESAADAVA
-116 RINPLVTVEQHHTR
+116 RINPTVTVEQLHTR

-136 VNIVGAYDLVM
+136 VDIIGGYDLVL

-178 DGRLSVFANGPGH
+178 DGRVSVFWNGPEH

-217 VGALPGTIG
+217 IGALPGTVG
-226 SLMVTEAIKL
+226 SLMVTEAVKL
-236 INGTGSPLFGRLLIH
+236 ITGTGTPLFGRLLIH

-258 RELTILPDPDAP
+258 RELKIIPDPDAP
-270 LVTAVNDGVGDA
+270 LVTAVDDGVSDA
-282 CAVATGAGAYPTV
+282 CAVPSYPTV
-295 SPEELQSRLDTGAV
+295 SPAELQSRLDVGAV

-323 IPGALAVPLAEL
+323 IPGALPVPLAEL
-335 QDRGAEALPDATRGR
+335 QAHGADALPKDARGR

-368 VASYFGTREEN
+368 VGPWFAAREEN
-379 AAHLAGGVL
+379 AAHLDGGVL
-388 AWVHNLHPD
+388 AWVQDLHPE

>member
-1 MTVESPKSPK
+1 MTTAKA
-11 SLPFAPLVEPAA
+11 LPFAPLVDPVD

-28 ELVRYARH
+28 DLVRYARH
-36 LTLEH
+36 LTLDQ
-41 IGHEGQRRLKNARV
+41 IGPEGQRRLRGARV
-55 LVTGAGGLGSPALHY
+55 LITGAGGLGSPALLY
-70 LAAAGVGTIGIVD
+70 LAAAGVGTIGIID

-90 NLQRQVVHGVS
+90 NLQRQLVHGMDDV
-101 DIGRAKVESAADAVA
+101 GRAKVESAADAVA
-116 RINPLVTVEQHHTR
+116 RINPTVTVEQLRTR
-130 LTADNA
+130 LTGDNA
-136 VNIVGAYDLVM
+136 VDIIGGYDLVM

-178 DGRLSVFANGPGH
+178 DGRVSVFWNGPEH

-217 VGALPGTIG
+217 IGALPGTVG
-226 SLMVTEAIKL
+226 SLMVTEAVKL
-236 INGTGSPLFGRLLIH
+236 ITGTGSPLFGRLLIH

-258 RELTILPDPDAP
+258 RELTIIPDPDAP
-270 LVTAVNDGVGDA
+270 LVTAVDDGVSDA
-282 CAVATGAGAYPTV
+282 CAVPSYPTV
-295 SPEELQSRLDTGAV
+295 SPAELQSRLDAGAV

-323 IPGALAVPLAEL
+323 IPGALPVPLAEL
-335 QDRGAEALPDATRGR
+335 QAHGADALPDEARGR

-368 VASYFGTREEN
+368 VSPWFAAREEN
-379 AAHLAGGVL
+379 AAHLDGGVL
-388 AWVHNLHPD
+388 AWVQDLHPE

>member
-1 MTVESPKSPK
+1 MTTAKA
-11 SLPFAPLVEPAA
+11 LPFAPLVDPVD

-28 ELVRYARH
+28 DLVRYARH
-36 LTLEH
+36 LTLDQ
-41 IGHEGQRRLKNARV
+41 IGPEGQRRLRGARV
-55 LVTGAGGLGSPALHY
+55 LITGAGGLGSPALLY
-70 LAAAGVGTIGIVD
+70 LAAGGVGTIGIID

-90 NLQRQVVHGVS
+90 NLQRQVVHGMEDV
-101 DIGRAKVESAADAVA
+101 GRAKVESAADAVA
-116 RINPLVTVEQHHTR
+116 RINPTVTVEQLHTR

-136 VNIVGAYDLVM
+136 VDIIGGYDLVL
-147 DGADNFATRYV
+147 DGADNFATRYG

-178 DGRLSVFANGPGH
+178 DGRVSVFWNGPEH

-217 VGALPGTIG
+217 IGALPGTVG
-226 SLMVTEAIKL
+226 SLMVTEAVKL
-236 INGTGSPLFGRLLIH
+236 ITGTGTPLFGRLLIH

-258 RELTILPDPDAP
+258 RELKIIPDPDAP
-270 LVTAVNDGVGDA
+270 LVTAVDDGVSDA
-282 CAVATGAGAYPTV
+282 CAVPSYPTV
-295 SPEELQSRLDTGAV
+295 SPAELQSRLDVGAV

-323 IPGALAVPLAEL
+323 IPGALPVPLAEL
-335 QDRGAEALPDATRGR
+335 QAHGADALPKDARGR

-368 VASYFGTREEN
+368 VGPWFAAREEN
-379 AAHLAGGVL
+379 AAHLDGGVL
-388 AWVHNLHPD
+388 AWVQDLHPE

>member
-1 MTVESPKSPK
+1 MTTAKA
-11 SLPFAPLVEPAA
+11 LPFAPLVDPVD

-28 ELVRYARH
+28 DLVRYARH
-36 LTLEH
+36 LTLDQ
-41 IGHEGQRRLKNARV
+41 IGPEGQRRLRGARV
-55 LVTGAGGLGSPALHY
+55 LITGAGGLGSPALLY
-70 LAAAGVGTIGIVD
+70 LAAAGVGTIGIID

-90 NLQRQVVHGVS
+90 NLQRQVVHGMDDV
-101 DIGRAKVESAADAVA
+101 GRAKVESAADAVA
-116 RINPLVTVEQHHTR
+116 RINPTVTVEQLRTR
-130 LTADNA
+130 LTGDNA
-136 VNIVGAYDLVM
+136 VDIIGGYDMVM

-178 DGRLSVFANGPGH
+178 DGRVSVFWNGPEH

-217 VGALPGTIG
+217 IGALPGTVG
-226 SLMVTEAIKL
+226 SLMVTEAVKL
-236 INGTGSPLFGRLLIH
+236 ITGTGSPLFGRLLIH

-258 RELTILPDPDAP
+258 RELTIIPDPDAP
-270 LVTAVNDGVGDA
+270 LVTAVDDGVSDA
-282 CAVATGAGAYPTV
+282 CAVPSYPTV
-295 SPEELQSRLDTGAV
+295 SPAELQSRLDAGAV

-323 IPGALAVPLAEL
+323 IPGALPVPLAEL
-335 QDRGAEALPDATRGR
+335 QAHGADALPDEARGR

-368 VASYFGTREEN
+368 VSPWFAAREEN
-379 AAHLAGGVL
+379 AAHLDGGVL
-388 AWVHNLHPD
+388 AWVQDLHPE

>member
-1 MTVESPKSPK
+1 MTTAKA
-11 SLPFAPLVEPAA
+11 LPFAPLVDPVD

-28 ELVRYARH
+28 DLVRYARH
-36 LTLEH
+36 LTLDQ
-41 IGHEGQRRLKNARV
+41 IGPEGQRRLRGARV
-55 LVTGAGGLGSPALHY
+55 LITGAGGLGSPVLLY
-70 LAAAGVGTIGIVD
+70 LAAAGVGTIGIID

-90 NLQRQVVHGVS
+90 NLQRQVVHGMDDV
-101 DIGRAKVESAADAVA
+101 GRAKVESAADAVA
-116 RINPLVTVEQHHTR
+116 RINPTVTVEQLRTR
-130 LTADNA
+130 LTGDNA
-136 VNIVGAYDLVM
+136 VDIIGGYDLVM

-178 DGRLSVFANGPGH
+178 DGRVSVFWNGPEH

-217 VGALPGTIG
+217 IGALPGTVG
-226 SLMVTEAIKL
+226 SVMVTEAVKL
-236 INGTGSPLFGRLLIH
+236 ITGTGSPLFGRLLIH

-258 RELTILPDPDAP
+258 RELTIIPDPDAP
-270 LVTAVNDGVGDA
+270 LVTAVDDGVSDA
-282 CAVATGAGAYPTV
+282 CAVPSYPTV
-295 SPEELQSRLDTGAV
+295 SPAELQSRLDAGAV

-323 IPGALAVPLAEL
+323 IPGALPVPLAEL
-335 QDRGAEALPDATRGR
+335 QAHGADALPDEARGR

-368 VASYFGTREEN
+368 VSPWFAAREEN
-379 AAHLAGGVL
+379 AAHLDGGVL
-388 AWVHNLHPD
+388 AWVQDLHPE

>member
-1 MTVESPKSPK
+1 VR
-11 SLPFAPLVEPAA
+11 PLVEPAA

-36 LTLEH
+36 LTLPQ

-55 LVTGAGGLGSPALHY
+55 LVTGAGGLGSPALLY
-70 LAAAGVGTIGIVD
+70 LAAAGVGTVGVVD

-90 NLQRQVVHGVS
+90 NLQRQVVHGV
-101 DIGRAKVESAADAVA
+101 DDLGRPKVESAADAVA
-116 RINPLVTVEQHHTR
+116 RINPAVTVVQHNTR

-136 VNIVGAYDLVM
+136 VDIIAGYDLVM

-163 TLTDTPCVWGSILRF
+163 TLTNTPCVWGSILRF
-178 DGRLSVFANGPGH
+178 DGRISVFWNGPEH

-198 LHPDAPAPGEVPS
+198 LHPDAPASGEVPS

-217 VGALPGTIG
+217 IGSLPATVG
-226 SLMVTEAIKL
+226 SLMVTEAVKL
-236 INGTGSPLFGRLLIH
+236 ITGAGEPLYGRLLIH
-251 DGMAMTF
+251 DGLAMTF
-258 RELTILPDPDAP
+258 RELKILPDPDAP
-270 LVTAVNDGVGDA
+270 LVTAVDDGISDA
-282 CAVATGAGAYPTV
+282 CTVPTYPTV
-295 SPEELQSRLDTGAV
+295 TPAQLQDRLDAGAV

-323 IPGALAVPLAEL
+323 VPGALAVPLAEL
-335 QDRGAEALPDATRGR
+335 QADGADALPDAARGR
-350 DVVFHCKA
+350 DVIFHCKA

-368 VASYFGTREEN
+368 VAPYFAAREEN
-379 AAHLAGGVL
+379 AAHLDGGIL
-388 AWVHNLHPD
+388 AWVHDLHPE
-397 LPTY
+397 LPVY

>member
-1 MTVESPKSPK
+1 MTTAKA
-11 SLPFAPLVEPAA
+11 LPFAPLVDPVD

-28 ELVRYARH
+28 DLVRYARH
-36 LTLEH
+36 LTLDQ
-41 IGHEGQRRLKNARV
+41 IGPEGQRRLRGARV
-55 LVTGAGGLGSPALHY
+55 LITGAGGLGSPALLY
-70 LAAAGVGTIGIVD
+70 LAAAGVGTIGIID

-90 NLQRQVVHGVS
+90 NLQRQVVHGMEDV
-101 DIGRAKVESAADAVA
+101 GRAKVESAADAVA
-116 RINPLVTVEQHHTR
+116 RINPTVTVEQLRTR

-136 VNIVGAYDLVM
+136 VDIIGGYDLVL

-178 DGRLSVFANGPGH
+178 DGRVSVFWNGPEH

-217 VGALPGTIG
+217 IGALPGTVG
-226 SLMVTEAIKL
+226 SLMVTEAVKL
-236 INGTGSPLFGRLLIH
+236 ITGTGSPLFGRLLIH

-258 RELTILPDPDAP
+258 RELTIIPDPDAP
-270 LVTAVNDGVGDA
+270 LVTAVDDGVSDA
-282 CAVATGAGAYPTV
+282 CAVPSYPTV
-295 SPEELQSRLDTGAV
+295 SPAELQSRSDAGAV

-323 IPGALAVPLAEL
+323 IPGALPVPLAEL
-335 QDRGAEALPDATRGR
+335 QAHGADALPDEARGR

-368 VASYFGTREEN
+368 VSPWFAAREEN
-379 AAHLAGGVL
+379 AAHLDGGVL
-388 AWVHNLHPD
+388 AWVQDLHPE

>member
-1 MTVESPKSPK
+1 MTTAKA
-11 SLPFAPLVEPAA
+11 LPFAPLVDPVD

-28 ELVRYARH
+28 DLVRYARH
-36 LTLEH
+36 LTLDQ
-41 IGHEGQRRLKNARV
+41 IGPEGQRRLRGARV
-55 LVTGAGGLGSPALHY
+55 LITGAGGLGSPALLY
-70 LAAAGVGTIGIVD
+70 LAAAGVGTIGIID

-90 NLQRQVVHGVS
+90 NLQRQVVHGMDDV
-101 DIGRAKVESAADAVA
+101 GRAKVESAADAVA
-116 RINPLVTVEQHHTR
+116 RINPTVTVEQLRTR
-130 LTADNA
+130 LTGDNA
-136 VNIVGAYDLVM
+136 VDIIGGYDLVM

-178 DGRLSVFANGPGH
+178 DGRVSVFWNGPEH

-217 VGALPGTIG
+217 IGALPGTVG
-226 SLMVTEAIKL
+226 SLMVTEAVKL
-236 INGTGSPLFGRLLIH
+236 ITGTGSPLFGRLLIH

-258 RELTILPDPDAP
+258 RELTIIPDPDAP
-270 LVTAVNDGVGDA
+270 LVTAVDDGVSDA
-282 CAVATGAGAYPTV
+282 CAVPSYPTV
-295 SPEELQSRLDTGAV
+295 SPAELQFRLDAGAV

-323 IPGALAVPLAEL
+323 IPGALPVPLAEL
-335 QDRGAEALPDATRGR
+335 QAHGADALPDEARGR

-368 VASYFGTREEN
+368 VSPWFAAREEN
-379 AAHLAGGVL
+379 AAHLDGGVL
-388 AWVHNLHPD
+388 AWVQDLHPE